1 MDAREGKGHEDA
13 GEGHKSGGS
22 MTDMQGFQID
32 LPAGLRMRGVKRS
45 GGAGT
50 PILCIPGLTRSA
62 ADFEDFA
69 PLAAST
75 GRDVYAI
82 SLRGRGRSDYDPN
95 HLNYFPTTYVADVL
109 AALDQLGLSRAIFV
123 GTSLGGIVTML
134 AAAMAPERIA
144 GAVIN
149 DVGPELAPEGIARIA
164 SYVGARAGGDAGPA
178 ADLDAAMAQI
188 RAINEVAFPGK
199 DRAFWETFARRTFE
213 PQPDGSWKLAYDPNI
228 GRALLETGAAP
239 DLWAPFAATAAFPT
253 LIVRGAISDLLTP
266 PIIDKMRAARPGFD
280 YCEVADV
287 GHAPTLTEP
296 DAWAAIGQ
304 FIAKLD

>member
-1 MDAREGKGHEDA
+1 MSHEEISILTRD
-13 GEGHKSGGS
+13 KLRLNLRMVRGGS
-22 MTDMQGFQID
+22 
-32 LPAGLRMRGVKRS
+32 
-45 GGAGT
+45 GT
-50 PILCIPGLTRSA
+50 PILCIPGLTRNA

-75 GRDVYAI
+75 GRNVYAI

-95 HLNYFPTTYVADVL
+95 HLNYFPTTYVGDVV
-109 AALDQLGLSRAIFV
+109 ATLDQLRLARAIFV

-134 AAAMAPERIA
+134 AAMTAPGRIA

-164 SYVGARAGGDAGPA
+164 SYVGARASDANGA
-178 ADLDAAMAQI
+178 AANLDAAVAQI
-188 RAINEVAFPGK
+188 RAINEVAFPGRDK
-199 DRAFWETFARRTFE
+199 SFWETFARRTFD

-228 GRALLETGAAP
+228 GRALLEAGPAP
-239 DLWAPFAATAAFPT
+239 ELWGPFAALSPIPT
-253 LIVRGAISDLLTP
+253 LILRGAISDLLTV

-280 YCEVADV
+280 YCEVANV

-296 DAWAAIGQ
+296 DAWAALSNFISRIG
-304 FIAKLD
+304 